1 MVLYRWANIALKR
14 FWFDLPP
21 LVAERQLV
29 GWQRMVVNSQTA
41 FFITATPLSGRWLYQ
56 GPWASPYIYI
66 LSHFEYFTFYI
77 YCLGDFVDLFC
88 HLSGRAV
95 SRPTLLVSNMT
106 FIISGSQW
114 KTCAWRSPFWVS
126 TLWLLFL
133 QPLPS
138 VYYFT
143 TYRTI
148 ESTSGNKAVSCQKP
162 APLLTQ
168 PCTLSALKE
177 TAGSLLPDKLT
188 PFLHLQQPC

>member
-1 MVLYRWANIALKR
+1 MVLYRWANIALKS
-14 FWFDLPP
+14 FWFDLHP

-29 GWQRMVVNSQTA
+29 GWQRMVVNTLFLSQQRHFLADDCTR
-41 FFITATPLSGRWLYQ
+41 GRER
-56 GPWASPYIYI
+56 AHIFTYI
-66 LSHFEYFTFYI
+66 HFEYFTFYI

-106 FIISGSQW
+106 FIISGSEW

-126 TLWLLFL
+126 ALWLLFL
-133 QPLPS
+133 QPLPT

-143 TYRTI
+143 SYRTI
-148 ESTSGNKAVSCQKP
+148 ESTSGNKAVSCEKP

-168 PCTLSALKE
+168 PCTFSALKE